1 MMLQMTREA
10 LRVNLV
16 DHHRLSA
23 AAERKDE
30 MEDGAC
36 CNVELACGL
45 LVWPVRVRTCK

>member
-10 LRVNLV
+10 LRVNPV

-36 CNVELACGL
+36 CNVEFACGL